1 MNTKTTVS
9 REKQLD
15 EGVRRLRKLS
25 VMPNVVTEFKEGK
38 LSRSDYGGILYWLDD
53 KEVKM
58 VKAFEKENK
67 AVVYHVIKSYSQFGE
82 LYSLLFV
89 SQYEDEWE
97 MDNNDLDEN
106 LTFAYVVN
114 VDCPDCS
121 EFGTIEIMPCI
132 GGVARI
138 S

>member
-1 MNTKTTVS
+1 MNTKTSVS
-9 REKQLD
+9 REKQLN
-15 EGVRRLRKLS
+15 EGVKRLRKLC

-38 LSRSDYGGILYWLDD
+38 LNRSDYGGILYWLDD
-53 KEVKM
+53 KEAKM
-58 VKAFEKENK
+58 VKAFEKENN

-97 MDNNDLDEN
+97 MDNNDLDED

-114 VDCPDCS
+114 VDFP
-121 EFGTIEIMPCI
+121 
-132 GGVARI
+132 RL
-138 S
+138 